1 MDWTRAACRTH
12 DPELFFPIGTEG
24 AAAEQITAAKYIC
37 GTCPL
42 QAACLT
48 WALDTGQ
55 DHGVWGGT
63 TEDERRDLRRG
74 RLTGRPLLPI
84 SA

>member
-1 MDWTRAACRTH
+1 MDWTFAACRGV

-24 AAAEQITAAKYIC
+24 PAVEQITAAKFVC
-37 GTCPL
+37 GTCPIRS
-42 QAACLT
+42 ACLT

-55 DHGVWGGT
+55 EHGVWGGT
-63 TEDERRDLRRG
+63 TEDERRSMRR
-74 RLTGRPLLPI
+74 TGRRVEPLPL